1 MSQDKFLY
9 IFYKLLI
16 ILIILLIIEII
27 LIYVGYKNSLI
38 ITFFS

>member
-16 ILIILLIIEII
+16 ILMILLIIEII